1 MRRNER
7 RNKAVMKRLKK
18 VAIGLGVAF
27 IAVQFMQPAHNKSV
41 QVLPTD
47 FAVLYKPPQQ
57 VQQIFWNACYDC
69 HSSNTNYPW
78 YSNIQP
84 MAWMVAS
91 DISNGKEK
99 LNFSEFG
106 SYSPRRRISK
116 WVDIEKRI
124 KDGTMP
130 LSSYKFMHKN
140 ARLTENDKKLLMEWI
155 EKISQEK

>member
-1 MRRNER
+1 MS
-7 RNKAVMKRLKK
+7 RLKK
-18 VAIGLGVAF
+18 ILLAILLVF
-27 IAVQFMQPAHNKSV
+27 IVIQFIQPGHNKGG
-41 QVLPTD
+41 QILPTD
-47 FAVLYKPPQQ
+47 ISNTYSIPENINVLLKNSC
-57 VQQIFWNACYDC
+57 FDC
-69 HSSNTNYPW
+69 HSNNTNYPW
-78 YSNIQP
+78 YSTIQP
-84 MAWMVAS
+84 MAWLVAS
-91 DISNGKEK
+91 DIRNGKEK

-140 ARLTENDKKLLMEWI
+140 ARLTENDKKLLVEWI